1 MLPAFEVKTL
11 QKIQHSAVSL
21 EMRTTSPSN
30 VIFNPWV
37 LLLLFCGFVGP
48 FALDFH
54 LHYPDEIYYRDAA
67 VKMLQTED
75 YLTTYLGSG
84 ELRFKKPI
92 LTYWAVLAGFKL
104 FGVHAFG
111 SRIFFLLA
119 GAATVGLTYLL
130 GKTVFG
136 DRRIAGTA
144 ALISASNPILIFAAT
159 RSIPDVLLVLTLTGS
174 ALGFVGLLRDG
185 EQAKKMFLWL
195 LYLGLALAFEVK
207 GLPALALGGIGILYL
222 RFNPWQRI
230 SWKKLLY
237 FPALLVAL
245 GIALFWFFAMWQLHG
260 PDFLASFLEDQVGT
274 RVTSRVW
281 LVLQN
286 GTVASLLLLGMFLPW
301 VALAIPKLKS
311 ALVTAWKENPQFFVF
326 ALLWGLAIVGMGAL
340 TSKFYE
346 RYLLPVAP
354 VLALWLA
361 WILVRGGG
369 IDRAKGLKVAAL
381 LLLSLVA
388 LVVGVNAWILV
399 TGSSILIKSFV
410 FSDIN
415 WVFLTGSSGGLEV
428 VYVGLGVLFLGYG
441 LRTLLRSAVLP
452 PKLLAL
458 SILFLFFQVTGITR
472 LISLPHQG
480 SQVAKAVE
488 DIGIDGAIGF
498 AGNLH
503 EGSKIRMS
511 LGTSYD
517 LVDLSREG
525 WKEEAKNYNYLIMED
540 RLLSEW
546 DTVGYRVRVASTH
559 LDSKA
564 IPDFIRASSSAE
576 REELREEHGKRYF
589 FLQKK

>member
-1 MLPAFEVKTL
+1 MRAAPS
-11 QKIQHSAVSL
+11 SAVIS
-21 EMRTTSPSN
+21 
-30 VIFNPWV
+30 NPWV
-37 LLLLFCGFVGP
+37 LLLLFCGLVGP

-67 VKMLQTED
+67 VKMLQTGD

-130 GKTVFG
+130 GKVLFR
-136 DRRIAGTA
+136 DRKIAGLA
-144 ALISASNPILIFAAT
+144 ALIAVSNPILIFAAT
-159 RSIPDVLLVLTLTGS
+159 RSIPDVLLVLTITGS
-174 ALGFVGLLRDG
+174 ALGFAGLLRDG
-185 EQAKKMFLWL
+185 EQAEKKFLWL

-207 GLPALALGGIGILYL
+207 GLPALALGGIGIMYL

-237 FPALLVAL
+237 LPALVVAL
-245 GIALFWFFAMWQLHG
+245 GIAVFWFVAMWQLHG
-260 PDFLASFLEDQVGT
+260 PAFLASFLEDQVGT
-274 RVTSRVW
+274 RVTSRLL

-286 GTVASLLLLGMFLPW
+286 GTVASLLVVGMFLPW
-301 VALAIPKLKS
+301 VVLAMPKAKDTLIK
-311 ALVTAWKENPQFFVF
+311 AWKENPQFFAF
-326 ALLWGLAIVGMGAL
+326 ALLWGLAILGMGAL

-361 WILVRGGG
+361 WIVVRGGG
-369 IDRAKGLKVAAL
+369 LERANGLKIAAV

-388 LVVGVNAWILV
+388 LLVGVNAWILV
-399 TGSSILIKSFV
+399 TGSSE
-410 FSDIN
+410 
-415 WVFLTGSSGGLEV
+415 WVSV
-428 VYVGLGVLFLGYG
+428 VYVSLGVLFLGYG
-441 LRTLLRSAVLP
+441 VWTFLRSAVLP

-472 LISLPHQG
+472 WISLPHQG
-480 SQVAKAVE
+480 VQAAAVVE
-488 DIGIDGAIGF
+488 EMGVGGPIGF

-503 EGSKIRMS
+503 AGSKIRMS
-511 LGTSYD
+511 LGAAYD

-525 WKEEAKNYNYLIMED
+525 WKEEAKSYTYLILED

-546 DTVGYRVRVASTH
+546 DTVGYKVRVASTH

-564 IPDFIRASSSAE
+564 IPELLLARSSAA
-576 REELREEHGKRYF
+576 REKLREEQGRRYY
-589 FLQKK
+589 LLEKK

>member
-1 MLPAFEVKTL
+1 MRAAPS
-11 QKIQHSAVSL
+11 SAVIS
-21 EMRTTSPSN
+21 
-30 VIFNPWV
+30 NPWV
-37 LLLLFCGFVGP
+37 LLLLFCGLVGP

-67 VKMLQTED
+67 VKMLQTGD

-136 DRRIAGTA
+136 DRKIAGTA
-144 ALISASNPILIFAAT
+144 ALIAASNPILIFAAT
-159 RSIPDVLLVLTLTGS
+159 RSIPDVLLVLTITGS
-174 ALGFVGLLRDG
+174 ALGFAGLLRDG
-185 EQAKKMFLWL
+185 EQAEKKYLWL

-222 RFNPWQRI
+222 RFNPWQRV

-237 FPALLVAL
+237 LPALVVAL
-245 GIALFWFFAMWQLHG
+245 AIAVFWFVAMWQLHG
-260 PDFLASFLEDQVGT
+260 PAFLASFLEDQVGT
-274 RVTSRVW
+274 RVTSRVL

-286 GTVASLLLLGMFLPW
+286 GTVASLLLVGMFLPW
-301 VALAIPKLKS
+301 VALAIPKVKDT
-311 ALVTAWKENPQFFVF
+311 LVKAWKENPQFFAF
-326 ALLWGLAIVGMGAL
+326 ALLWGLAILGMGAL

-369 IDRAKGLKVAAL
+369 LERAKGLKIAAVF
-381 LLLSLVA
+381 LLSLVA
-388 LVVGVNAWILV
+388 LLVGVNAWILV
-399 TGSSILIKSFV
+399 TGSSE
-410 FSDIN
+410 
-415 WVFLTGSSGGLEV
+415 WVSV
-428 VYVGLGVLFLGYG
+428 VYVSLGALFLGYG
-441 LRTLLRSAVLP
+441 VWTFLRSDVLP

-458 SILFLFFQVTGITR
+458 SILFLFFQVTGVTR

-480 SQVAKAVE
+480 VQAAAVVEEMEVA
-488 DIGIDGAIGF
+488 GPIGF

-503 EGSKIRMS
+503 AGSKIRMS
-511 LGTSYD
+511 LGAAYD

-525 WKEEAKNYNYLIMED
+525 WKEEAKNYTYLILED

-546 DTVGYRVRVASTH
+546 DTVGYKVRVASTH

-564 IPDFIRASSSAE
+564 IPELLLARSSAA
-576 REELREEHGKRYF
+576 REKLREEQGRRYY
-589 FLQKK
+589 LLEKK

>member
-1 MLPAFEVKTL
+1 MRAAQPY
-11 QKIQHSAVSL
+11 AVIS
-21 EMRTTSPSN
+21 
-30 VIFNPWV
+30 NPWV
-37 LLLLFCGFVGP
+37 LLLLFCGLVGP

-67 VKMLQTED
+67 VKMLQTGD

-104 FGVHAFG
+104 FGVQAFG
-111 SRIFFLLA
+111 SRFFFLLA

-144 ALISASNPILIFAAT
+144 ALISASNLILIFAAT

-174 ALGFVGLLRDG
+174 ALGFAGLLRDG
-185 EQAKKMFLWL
+185 EQAKKKFLWL
-195 LYLGLALAFEVK
+195 LYLGLGLAFEVK
-207 GLPALALGGIGILYL
+207 GLPAVALGGIGILYL

-237 FPALLVAL
+237 LPALLV
-245 GIALFWFFAMWQLHG
+245 GICLALFWFVAMWQLHG
-260 PDFLASFLEDQVGT
+260 SIFLASFLEDQVGT
-274 RVTSRVW
+274 RVTSRVL

-286 GTVASLLLLGMFLPW
+286 GTVATLLLVGMFLPW
-301 VALAIPKLKS
+301 VALAIPKLKN
-311 ALVTAWKENPQFFVF
+311 ALATAWKENPQFFAF

-369 IDRAKGLKVAAL
+369 LDRAKGLKIAAVF
-381 LLLSLVA
+381 LLSLVV
-388 LVVGVNAWILV
+388 LVVGVNAWLLG
-399 TGSSILIKSFV
+399 TGSGDGWSY
-410 FSDIN
+410 
-415 WVFLTGSSGGLEV
+415 
-428 VYVGLGVLFLGYG
+428 VYLALGFLFLGYG
-441 LRTLLRSAVLP
+441 VWAFLRSVVLP
-452 PKLLAL
+452 PKVLAL
-458 SILFLFFQVTGITR
+458 SVLFLFFQVTGITR

-480 SQVAKAVE
+480 SQVAKVVE
-488 DIGIDGAIGF
+488 EMGVEGPIGF
-498 AGNLH
+498 AGSLH

-525 WKEEAKNYNYLIMED
+525 WKEEAKNYSYLILED

-546 DTVGYRVRVASTH
+546 DTLGFRVSVASTH

-564 IPDFIRASSSAE
+564 IPDFIRACSLAE
-576 REELREEHGKRYF
+576 REELWVKQGKSYY

>member
-1 MLPAFEVKTL
+1 MRAAQP
-11 QKIQHSAVSL
+11 SAV
-21 EMRTTSPSN
+21 
-30 VIFNPWV
+30 IANPWV
-37 LLLLFCGFVGP
+37 LLLLFCGLVGP

-67 VKMLQTED
+67 VKMLQTGD

-104 FGVHAFG
+104 FGIHAFG
-111 SRIFFLLA
+111 SRVFFLLA

-159 RSIPDVLLVLTLTGS
+159 RSIPDVLLVLTITGA

-185 EQAKKMFLWL
+185 EQAMKKFLWL

-207 GLPALALGGIGILYL
+207 GLPALALGVIGILYL
-222 RFNPWQRI
+222 RFNPWQPV

-237 FPALLVAL
+237 FPALLVGS
-245 GIALFWFFAMWQLHG
+245 GIAVSWFVAMWQLHG
-260 PDFLASFLEDQVGT
+260 PAFLASFLEDQVGT
-274 RVTSRVW
+274 RVTSRLW
-281 LVLQN
+281 LVIQN
-286 GTVASLLLLGMFLPW
+286 GTVASLLLVGMFLPW
-301 VALAIPKLKS
+301 VALAIPKAKVT
-311 ALVTAWKENPQFFVF
+311 LVKAWKENPQFFTF
-326 ALLWGLAIVGMGAL
+326 ALLWGLAILGMGAF

-369 IDRAKGLKVAAL
+369 LERAKGMKVAAVFL
-381 LLLSLVA
+381 LLLDT
-388 LVVGVNAWILV
+388 LVVGVNTWILV
-399 TGSSILIKSFV
+399 TGSSGALA
-410 FSDIN
+410 
-415 WVFLTGSSGGLEV
+415 V
-428 VYVGLGVLFLGYG
+428 VYVVLGVFFLGYG
-441 LRTLLRSAVLP
+441 LKTLLRSSVLS
-452 PKLLAL
+452 PKLLSL
-458 SILFLFFQVTGITR
+458 SILFLFFQVTSITR

-480 SQVAKAVE
+480 VQAAAVVEEMGVA
-488 DIGIDGAIGF
+488 GPIGF

-503 EGSKIRMS
+503 DGSKIRMS
-511 LGTSYD
+511 LGTTYK
-517 LVDLSREG
+517 LIDLSREG
-525 WKEEAKNYNYLIMED
+525 WKEEAKNYTYLILED
-540 RLLSEW
+540 RLLAEW
-546 DTVGYRVRVASTH
+546 DTVGYEVRVASIH

-564 IPDFIRASSSAE
+564 IPDFLRASSLAE
-576 REELREEHGKRYF
+576 RDELREKWGIRNF
-589 FLQKK
+589 LLQKK

>member
-1 MLPAFEVKTL
+1 MRTAQP
-11 QKIQHSAVSL
+11 SAV
-21 EMRTTSPSN
+21 
-30 VIFNPWV
+30 IANPWV
-37 LLLLFCGFVGP
+37 LLLLFCGLVGP

-67 VKMLQTED
+67 VKMLQNGD

-84 ELRFKKPI
+84 DLRFKKPI

-104 FGVHAFG
+104 FGVHALG

-130 GKTVFG
+130 GKVLFR
-136 DRRIAGTA
+136 DRKIAGLA
-144 ALISASNPILIFAAT
+144 ALIAASNPILIFAST
-159 RSIPDVLLVLTLTGS
+159 RSIQDVLLVLTLTGS
-174 ALGFVGLLRDG
+174 ALGFAGLLRDG
-185 EQAKKMFLWL
+185 EQAKKKFLWL

-207 GLPALALGGIGILYL
+207 GLPAVALGGIGILYL

-237 FPALLVAL
+237 LPALLVAL
-245 GIALFWFFAMWQLHG
+245 CIALFWFVAMWQLHG
-260 PDFLASFLEDQVGT
+260 PVFLAGFLEDQVGT
-274 RVTSRVW
+274 RVTSRVL

-286 GTVASLLLLGMFLPW
+286 GTVASLLLVGMFLPW
-301 VALAIPKLKS
+301 VALAMPKAKDT
-311 ALVTAWKENPQFFVF
+311 LVKAWKENPQFFAF
-326 ALLWGLAIVGMGAL
+326 ALLWGLAILGMGAL

-369 IDRAKGLKVAAL
+369 LERVKGLKVAAV
-381 LLLSLVA
+381 LLLSLVT
-388 LVVGVNAWILV
+388 LVVGVNAWLLF
-399 TGSSILIKSFV
+399 TGSG
-410 FSDIN
+410 D
-415 WVFLTGSSGGLEV
+415 GLSL

-441 LRTLLRSAVLP
+441 VWAFLRFAVLP
-452 PKLLAL
+452 PKVLAL
-458 SILFLFFQVTGITR
+458 SLLFLFFQVTGITR

-480 SQVAKAVE
+480 VQTAAVVE
-488 DIGIDGAIGF
+488 EMGVRGPIGF
-498 AGNLH
+498 AGSLH

-525 WKEEAKNYNYLIMED
+525 WKEEAKNFNYLIMED

-546 DTVGYRVRVASTH
+546 DTVGYRVQVTSTH

-576 REELREEHGKRYF
+576 REDLWVKQGRSYY

>member
-1 MLPAFEVKTL
+1 
-11 QKIQHSAVSL
+11 
-21 EMRTTSPSN
+21 MRAAPTSP
-30 VIFNPWV
+30 VISNPWV
-37 LLLLFCGFVGP
+37 LLLLFCGLVGP

-67 VKMLQTED
+67 VKMMQTGD

-92 LTYWAVLAGFKL
+92 LTYWAVLSGFKL
-104 FGVHAFG
+104 FGVDAFG
-111 SRIFFLLA
+111 SRVFFLLA

-130 GKTVFG
+130 GKVVFG

-144 ALISASNPILIFAAT
+144 ALIFASNPILIFAAS

-174 ALGFVGLLRDG
+174 ALGFAGLLRDG
-185 EQAKKMFLWL
+185 EQAKNKFLWL

-207 GLPALALGGIGILYL
+207 GLPAVALGGIGILYL
-222 RFNPWQRI
+222 LFNPWQRV

-237 FPALLVAL
+237 LPALLVAL
-245 GIALFWFFAMWQLHG
+245 GIALFWFVAMWQLHG
-260 PDFLASFLEDQVGT
+260 PAFLDSFLEDQVGT
-274 RVTSRVW
+274 RVTSRVL

-286 GTVASLLLLGMFLPW
+286 GTVATLLLVGMFLPW
-301 VALAIPKLKS
+301 VALAIPKVKS
-311 ALVTAWKENPQFFVF
+311 TLVTAWKENPQFFAF

-369 IDRAKGLKVAAL
+369 LDRAKGLKVAAV
-381 LLLSLVA
+381 LLLSLVT

-399 TGSSILIKSFV
+399 TESSVRLKSFV
-410 FSDIN
+410 FSEIN
-415 WVFLTGSSGGLEV
+415 WVFLTGSSKGLAV

-441 LRTLLRSAVLP
+441 LCTLLRSDVLP

-480 SQVAKAVE
+480 SQVATVVE
-488 DIGIDGAIGF
+488 ELGVDAPIGF
-498 AGNLH
+498 AGSLH

-517 LVDLSREG
+517 LVDLSRDG
-525 WKEEAKNYNYLIMED
+525 WKEEAKNYSYLILED
-540 RLLSEW
+540 RLLSEM
-546 DTVGYRVRVASTH
+546 DTVGFEVHVASTH

-564 IPDFIRASSSAE
+564 IPDFIRASSSAA
-576 REELREEHGKRYF
+576 REDLRVKQGRRYY

>member
-1 MLPAFEVKTL
+1 
-11 QKIQHSAVSL
+11 
-21 EMRTTSPSN
+21 MRVAPTSP
-30 VIFNPWV
+30 VISNPWV
-37 LLLLFCGFVGP
+37 LLLLFCGLVGP

-54 LHYPDEIYYRDAA
+54 MHYPDEIYYRDAA
-67 VKMLQTED
+67 VKMMQTGD

-104 FGVHAFG
+104 FGVQVFG
-111 SRIFFLLA
+111 SRFFFLLA
-119 GAATVGLTYLL
+119 GAATIGLTYLL

-136 DRRIAGTA
+136 DRRIAGLA

-174 ALGFVGLLRDG
+174 ALGFAGLLRDG
-185 EQAKKMFLWL
+185 EQAKSKFLWL

-207 GLPALALGGIGILYL
+207 GLPAVALGGIGILYL
-222 RFNPWQRI
+222 LFNPWQRV

-237 FPALLVAL
+237 LPALLVAL
-245 GIALFWFFAMWQLHG
+245 GIALFWFVSMWQLHG
-260 PDFLASFLEDQVGT
+260 PVFLASFLEDQVGT
-274 RVTSRVW
+274 RVTSRVL

-286 GTVASLLLLGMFLPW
+286 GTVASLLLVGMFLPW
-301 VALAIPKLKS
+301 VALAIPKVKS
-311 ALVTAWKENPQFFVF
+311 ALATTWKENPQFFAF

-369 IDRAKGLKVAAL
+369 
-381 LLLSLVA
+381 
-388 LVVGVNAWILV
+388 
-399 TGSSILIKSFV
+399 
-410 FSDIN
+410 
-415 WVFLTGSSGGLEV
+415 
-428 VYVGLGVLFLGYG
+428 YVGLGILFLGYG
-441 LRTLLRSAVLP
+441 IGALLRSAVLP
-452 PKLLAL
+452 PKVLGI
-458 SILFLFFQVTGITR
+458 SVLFLFFQVSGITR

-480 SQVAKAVE
+480 IQAQAVVQE
-488 DIGIDGAIGF
+488 QGINAPIGF

-503 EGSKIRMS
+503 VGSKIRMS
-511 LGTSYD
+511 LGPGYD
-517 LVDLSREG
+517 LIDLSREN
-525 WKEEAKNYNYLIMED
+525 WKEEAKGYNYLILED

-546 DTVGYRVRVASTH
+546 DTLGYNVQVASTD

-564 IPDFIRASSSAE
+564 IPDFLLASSSAE
-576 REELREEHGKRYF
+576 REKLRVMQGRTYF
-589 FLQKK
+589 LLEKK

>member
-1 MLPAFEVKTL
+1 MRAAQP
-11 QKIQHSAVSL
+11 SAV
-21 EMRTTSPSN
+21 
-30 VIFNPWV
+30 IANPWV
-37 LLLLFCGFVGP
+37 LLLLFCGLVGP

-67 VKMLQTED
+67 VKMLQTGD

-104 FGVHAFG
+104 FGIHAFG
-111 SRIFFLLA
+111 SRVFFLLA

-159 RSIPDVLLVLTLTGS
+159 RSIPDVLLVLTITGA

-185 EQAKKMFLWL
+185 EQAMKKFLWL

-207 GLPALALGGIGILYL
+207 GLPALALGVIGILYL
-222 RFNPWQRI
+222 RFNPWQPV

-237 FPALLVAL
+237 FPALLVGS
-245 GIALFWFFAMWQLHG
+245 GIAVSWFVAMWQLHG
-260 PDFLASFLEDQVGT
+260 PAFLASFLEDQVGT
-274 RVTSRVW
+274 RVTSRLW
-281 LVLQN
+281 LVIQN
-286 GTVASLLLLGMFLPW
+286 GTVASLLLVGMFLPW
-301 VALAIPKLKS
+301 VALAIPKAKVT
-311 ALVTAWKENPQFFVF
+311 LVKAWKENPQFFTF
-326 ALLWGLAIVGMGAL
+326 ALLWGLAILGMGAF

-369 IDRAKGLKVAAL
+369 LDRAKGMKVAAMFL
-381 LLLSLVA
+381 LLLDT
-388 LVVGVNAWILV
+388 LVVGVNTWILV
-399 TGSSILIKSFV
+399 TGSSGALA
-410 FSDIN
+410 
-415 WVFLTGSSGGLEV
+415 V
-428 VYVGLGVLFLGYG
+428 VYVVLGVFFLGYG
-441 LRTLLRSAVLP
+441 LKTLLRSSVLS
-452 PKLLAL
+452 PKLLSL
-458 SILFLFFQVTGITR
+458 SILFLFFQVTSITR

-480 SQVAKAVE
+480 VQAAAVVEEMGVA
-488 DIGIDGAIGF
+488 GPIGF

-503 EGSKIRMS
+503 DGSKIRMS
-511 LGTSYD
+511 LGTTYK
-517 LVDLSREG
+517 LIDLSREG
-525 WKEEAKNYNYLIMED
+525 WKEEAKNYTYLILED
-540 RLLSEW
+540 RLLAEW
-546 DTVGYRVRVASTH
+546 DTVGYEVRVASIH

-564 IPDFIRASSSAE
+564 IPDFLRASSLAE
-576 REELREEHGKRYF
+576 RDELREKWGIRNF
-589 FLQKK
+589 LLQKK

>member
-1 MLPAFEVKTL
+1 MRTAPS
-11 QKIQHSAVSL
+11 SAVIS
-21 EMRTTSPSN
+21 
-30 VIFNPWV
+30 NPWV
-37 LLLLFCGFVGP
+37 LVLLFCGLVGP

-67 VKMLQTED
+67 VKMLQNGD

-92 LTYWAVLAGFKL
+92 LPYWAVLAGFKL
-104 FGVHAFG
+104 FGVNAFA
-111 SRIFFLLA
+111 SRFFFLLA

-130 GKTVFG
+130 GKIVFG

-174 ALGFVGLLRDG
+174 ALGFAGLLRDG
-185 EQAKKMFLWL
+185 EQAKKKFLWL

-207 GLPALALGGIGILYL
+207 GLPAVALGGIGILYL

-237 FPALLVAL
+237 LPALLVAI
-245 GIALFWFFAMWQLHG
+245 GIALFWFVAMWQLHG
-260 PDFLASFLEDQVGT
+260 PVFLAGFLEDQVGT
-274 RVTSRVW
+274 RVTSRVL

-286 GTVASLLLLGMFLPW
+286 GTVASLLLIGMFLPW
-301 VALAIPKLKS
+301 VALAIPKLKN
-311 ALVTAWKENPQFFVF
+311 ALVTGWKENPQFFAF
-326 ALLWGLAIVGMGAL
+326 AILWGLAILGMGAL

-369 IDRAKGLKVAAL
+369 LERPKGLKVAAV

-388 LVVGVNAWILV
+388 LVVGVNAWLLF
-399 TGSSILIKSFV
+399 TGSGDGWSFV
-410 FSDIN
+410 Y
-415 WVFLTGSSGGLEV
+415 LA
-428 VYVGLGVLFLGYG
+428 LGVLFLGYG
-441 LRTLLRSAVLP
+441 LWAFLRSAVLP

-458 SILFLFFQVTGITR
+458 SLLFLFFQVTGITR

-480 SQVAKAVE
+480 VQAAAVVE
-488 DIGIDGAIGF
+488 EMGVGGPIGF

-525 WKEEAKNYNYLIMED
+525 WKEEAKNYSYLILED

-546 DTVGYRVRVASTH
+546 DTVGYRVHVASTH

-564 IPDFIRASSSAE
+564 ILDFIRASSSAA
-576 REELREEHGKRYF
+576 REELWVKQGRSYY

>member
-1 MLPAFEVKTL
+1 MRTAPS
-11 QKIQHSAVSL
+11 SAV
-21 EMRTTSPSN
+21 
-30 VIFNPWV
+30 IANPWV
-37 LLLLFCGFVGP
+37 LLLLFCGLVGP

-67 VKMLQTED
+67 VKMLQNGD

-111 SRIFFLLA
+111 SRFFFLLA

-174 ALGFVGLLRDG
+174 ALGFAGLLRDG
-185 EQAKKMFLWL
+185 EQAKKKFLWL

-207 GLPALALGGIGILYL
+207 GLPAVALGGIGIFYL

-237 FPALLVAL
+237 LPALLVAL
-245 GIALFWFFAMWQLHG
+245 GIALFWFVAMWQLHG
-260 PDFLASFLEDQVGT
+260 PAFLAGFLEDQVGT
-274 RVTSRVW
+274 RVTSRLL

-286 GTVASLLLLGMFLPW
+286 GTVASLLLVGMFLPW
-301 VALAIPKLKS
+301 VALAIPKAKDT
-311 ALVTAWKENPQFFVF
+311 LVTAWKENSQFFAF
-326 ALLWGLAIVGMGAL
+326 AILWGLAILGMGAV

-369 IDRAKGLKVAAL
+369 MDRTKGLKVAAA

-388 LVVGVNAWILV
+388 LVVGVNAWLLG
-399 TGSSILIKSFV
+399 TGSGDSWSFV
-410 FSDIN
+410 Y
-415 WVFLTGSSGGLEV
+415 LA
-428 VYVGLGVLFLGYG
+428 LGVLFLGYG
-441 LRTLLRSAVLP
+441 VWAFFRSAVLP
-452 PKLLAL
+452 PKVLAL
-458 SILFLFFQVTGITR
+458 SVLFLFFQVTGFTR

-480 SQVAKAVE
+480 SQVAKVVE
-488 DIGIDGAIGF
+488 EIGVDEPIGF
-498 AGNLH
+498 AGSLH
-503 EGSKIRMS
+503 EGSKIRLS
-511 LGTSYD
+511 LRTSYD
-517 LVDLSREG
+517 LVYLSREG
-525 WKEEAKNYNYLIMED
+525 WKEEAKNYSYLILED

-546 DTVGYRVRVASTH
+546 DTLGCRVSVASTH

-564 IPDFIRASSSAE
+564 IPDFIRASSSAA
-576 REELREEHGKRYF
+576 REDLWVKQGRRYY

>member
-1 MLPAFEVKTL
+1 MRTAQP
-11 QKIQHSAVSL
+11 SAV
-21 EMRTTSPSN
+21 
-30 VIFNPWV
+30 IANPWV
-37 LLLLFCGFVGP
+37 LVLLFCGLVGP

-67 VKMLQTED
+67 VKMLQTGD

-92 LTYWAVLAGFKL
+92 LPYWAVLAGFKL

-111 SRIFFLLA
+111 SRFFFLLA

-130 GKTVFG
+130 GKTIFG

-174 ALGFVGLLRDG
+174 ALGFAGLLRDG
-185 EQAKKMFLWL
+185 EQAKKKFLWL

-207 GLPALALGGIGILYL
+207 GLPAVALGGIGILYL

-237 FPALLVAL
+237 LPALLVAI
-245 GIALFWFFAMWQLHG
+245 GIALFWFLAMWQLHG
-260 PDFLASFLEDQVGT
+260 PVFLAGFLEDQVGT
-274 RVTSRVW
+274 RVTSRVL

-286 GTVASLLLLGMFLPW
+286 GTVASLLLIGMFLPW
-301 VALAIPKLKS
+301 VALAIPKLKN
-311 ALVTAWKENPQFFVF
+311 ALVTAWKENPQFFAF
-326 ALLWGLAIVGMGAL
+326 AILWGLAILGMGAL

-369 IDRAKGLKVAAL
+369 LERAKGLKVAAV
-381 LLLSLVA
+381 LLLSLVTLA
-388 LVVGVNAWILV
+388 VGVNAWLLF
-399 TGSSILIKSFV
+399 TGSGDGWSF
-410 FSDIN
+410 FY
-415 WVFLTGSSGGLEV
+415 LA
-428 VYVGLGVLFLGYG
+428 LGALFLGYG
-441 LRTLLRSAVLP
+441 LWAFLRSAVLP

-458 SILFLFFQVTGITR
+458 SLLFLFFQVTGISR

-480 SQVAKAVE
+480 VQAAAVVE
-488 DIGIDGAIGF
+488 EMGVGGPIGF

-525 WKEEAKNYNYLIMED
+525 WKEEAKNYSYLILED

-546 DTVGYRVRVASTH
+546 DTVGYRVQVASTH

-564 IPDFIRASSSAE
+564 IPDFIWASSSAA
-576 REELREEHGKRYF
+576 REELWVKRGRSYY

>member
-1 MLPAFEVKTL
+1 MRTDPS
-11 QKIQHSAVSL
+11 SAV
-21 EMRTTSPSN
+21 
-30 VIFNPWV
+30 IANPWV
-37 LLLLFCGFVGP
+37 LVLLFCGLVGP

-67 VKMLQTED
+67 VKMMQTGD

-92 LTYWAVLAGFKL
+92 LTYWAVLAGFKV

-111 SRIFFLLA
+111 SRFFFLLA

-136 DRRIAGTA
+136 NRRIAGTA

-159 RSIPDVLLVLTLTGS
+159 RSIPDVLLVLTMTGS
-174 ALGFVGLLRDG
+174 ALGFAGILRDG
-185 EQAKKMFLWL
+185 EQAKKKFLWL

-207 GLPALALGGIGILYL
+207 GLPAVALGGIGILYL
-222 RFNPWQRI
+222 LFNPWQRV

-237 FPALLVAL
+237 LPALLVAL
-245 GIALFWFFAMWQLHG
+245 GIALFWFVAMWQLHG

-274 RVTSRVW
+274 RVTSRVL

-286 GTVASLLLLGMFLPW
+286 ATVASLLLVGMFLPW

-311 ALVTAWKENPQFFVF
+311 TLATAWKENPQFFAF

-354 VLALWLA
+354 VLALWFA

-369 IDRAKGLKVAAL
+369 FERAKGLKIAAVF
-381 LLLSLVA
+381 LLSLLV
-388 LVVGVNAWILV
+388 LVVGVNAWLIG
-399 TGSSILIKSFV
+399 TGSGDSWSFV
-410 FSDIN
+410 Y
-415 WVFLTGSSGGLEV
+415 LA
-428 VYVGLGVLFLGYG
+428 LGALFLGYG
-441 LRTLLRSAVLP
+441 VWAFLRSAILP
-452 PKLLAL
+452 PKVLAL
-458 SILFLFFQVTGITR
+458 SILFLFFQISGITR

-480 SQVAKAVE
+480 IQAKEVVQE
-488 DIGIDGAIGF
+488 QGINAPIGF

-503 EGSKIRMS
+503 EGSKIRMG
-511 LGTSYD
+511 LGLAYH
-517 LVDLSREG
+517 LVDLSRDG
-525 WKEEAKNYNYLIMED
+525 WKEEAKDYRYLILED

-546 DTVGYRVRVASTH
+546 DTLGYKVYVASTH

-564 IPDFIRASSSAE
+564 IPDFLRASSSAE
-576 REELREEHGKRYF
+576 LKKLREEQARTYF
-589 FLQKK
+589 FLEKK

>member
-1 MLPAFEVKTL
+1 MRAAPT
-11 QKIQHSAVSL
+11 SAVIS
-21 EMRTTSPSN
+21 
-30 VIFNPWV
+30 NPWL
-37 LLLLFCGFVGP
+37 LLLLFCGLVGP

-54 LHYPDEIYYRDAA
+54 MHYPDEIYYRDAA
-67 VKMLQTED
+67 VKMMQTGD

-111 SRIFFLLA
+111 SRFFFLLA

-130 GKTVFG
+130 GKIVFG
-136 DRRIAGTA
+136 DRKIAGLA

-174 ALGFVGLLRDG
+174 ALGFAGLLRDG
-185 EQAKKMFLWL
+185 EQAKSKFLWM

-222 RFNPWQRI
+222 LFNPWQRV

-237 FPALLVAL
+237 LPALLVAL
-245 GIALFWFFAMWQLHG
+245 CIALFWFVAMWQLHG
-260 PDFLASFLEDQVGT
+260 SVFLAGFLEDQVGT
-274 RVTSRVW
+274 RVTSRVL

-286 GTVASLLLLGMFLPW
+286 GTVASLLLVGMFLPW
-301 VALAIPKLKS
+301 VALAIPKVKS
-311 ALVTAWKENPQFFVF
+311 ALATTWKENPQFFAF

-369 IDRAKGLKVAAL
+369 LDRAKGLKVAAVF
-381 LLLSLVA
+381 LLSLVG

-399 TGSSILIKSFV
+399 TGSSVRLKSFV
-410 FSDIN
+410 FSEIN
-415 WVFLTGSSGGLEV
+415 LVFLTGSSRGLAV

-458 SILFLFFQVTGITR
+458 SILFLFFQISGITR

-480 SQVAKAVE
+480 IQAKDAVE
-488 DIGIDGAIGF
+488 QLGVDAPIGF
-498 AGNLH
+498 AGGLH

-511 LGTSYD
+511 LGPAYD
-517 LVDLSREG
+517 LIDLSREN
-525 WKEEAKNYNYLIMED
+525 WKEEAKGYSYLILED

-546 DTVGYRVRVASTH
+546 DTLGYDVQVASTD

-564 IPDFIRASSSAE
+564 IPDFLRASSSVE
-576 REELREEHGKRYF
+576 REELRVKQGRTYF
-589 FLQKK
+589 LLEKK

>member
-1 MLPAFEVKTL
+1 
-11 QKIQHSAVSL
+11 
-21 EMRTTSPSN
+21 MRTAPSSP
-30 VIFNPWV
+30 VISNPWV
-37 LLLLFCGFVGP
+37 LLLLFCGLVGP

-67 VKMLQTED
+67 VKMLQTGD

-130 GKTVFG
+130 GKIVFG
-136 DRRIAGTA
+136 DRKIAGTA
-144 ALISASNPILIFAAT
+144 ALIAASNPILIFAAT
-159 RSIPDVLLVLTLTGS
+159 RSIPDVLLVLTITGS
-174 ALGFVGLLRDG
+174 ALGFAGLLRDG
-185 EQAKKMFLWL
+185 EQAEKKFLWL

-222 RFNPWQRI
+222 RFNPWQRV

-237 FPALLVAL
+237 LPALVVAL
-245 GIALFWFFAMWQLHG
+245 GIAVFWFVAMWQLHG
-260 PDFLASFLEDQVGT
+260 PAFLSSFLEDQVGT
-274 RVTSRVW
+274 RVTSRVL

-286 GTVASLLLLGMFLPW
+286 GTVASLLLVGMFLPW
-301 VALAIPKLKS
+301 VALAIPKAKDT
-311 ALVTAWKENPQFFVF
+311 LVKAWKENPQFFAF
-326 ALLWGLAIVGMGAL
+326 ALLWGLAILGMGAL

-369 IDRAKGLKVAAL
+369 LERAKGLKVAAIF
-381 LLLSLVA
+381 LLSLVA
-388 LVVGVNAWILV
+388 LLVGVNAWILV
-399 TGSSILIKSFV
+399 TGSSE
-410 FSDIN
+410 
-415 WVFLTGSSGGLEV
+415 WVWV
-428 VYVGLGVLFLGYG
+428 VYVSLGALFLGYG
-441 LRTLLRSAVLP
+441 VWTFLRSAVLP

-458 SILFLFFQVTGITR
+458 SILFLFFQVTGVTR

-480 SQVAKAVE
+480 VQAAAVVEEMEVA
-488 DIGIDGAIGF
+488 GPIGF

-503 EGSKIRMS
+503 AGSKIRMS
-511 LGTSYD
+511 LGAAYD

-525 WKEEAKNYNYLIMED
+525 WKEEAKNYTYLILED

-546 DTVGYRVRVASTH
+546 DTLGYEVRVASTH

-564 IPDFIRASSSAE
+564 IPELLLARSSAA
-576 REELREEHGKRYF
+576 REKLREEQGRRYY
-589 FLQKK
+589 LLEKK

>member
-1 MLPAFEVKTL
+1 MRAAQP
-11 QKIQHSAVSL
+11 SAV
-21 EMRTTSPSN
+21 
-30 VIFNPWV
+30 IANPWV
-37 LLLLFCGFVGP
+37 LLLLFCGLVGP

-67 VKMLQTED
+67 VKMLQTGD

-104 FGVHAFG
+104 FGIHAFG
-111 SRIFFLLA
+111 SRVFFLLA

-159 RSIPDVLLVLTLTGS
+159 RSIPDVLLVLTITGA

-185 EQAKKMFLWL
+185 EQAMKKFLWL

-207 GLPALALGGIGILYL
+207 GLPALALGVIGILYL
-222 RFNPWQRI
+222 RFNPWQPV

-245 GIALFWFFAMWQLHG
+245 GIAVSWFVAMWQLHG
-260 PDFLASFLEDQVGT
+260 PAFLASFLEDQVGT
-274 RVTSRVW
+274 RVTSRFW
-281 LVLQN
+281 LVIQN
-286 GTVASLLLLGMFLPW
+286 GTVASLLLVGMFLPW
-301 VALAIPKLKS
+301 VALAIPKAKVT
-311 ALVTAWKENPQFFVF
+311 LVKAWKENPQFFTF
-326 ALLWGLAIVGMGAL
+326 ALLWGLAILGMGAF

-369 IDRAKGLKVAAL
+369 LERAKGMKVAAVFL
-381 LLLSLVA
+381 LLLDT
-388 LVVGVNAWILV
+388 LVVGVNAWLLV
-399 TGSSILIKSFV
+399 TGSSGALA
-410 FSDIN
+410 
-415 WVFLTGSSGGLEV
+415 V
-428 VYVGLGVLFLGYG
+428 VYVVLGVFFLGYG
-441 LRTLLRSAVLP
+441 LKALLRSSVLS
-452 PKLLAL
+452 PKLLSL
-458 SILFLFFQVTGITR
+458 SILFVFFQVTSITR

-480 SQVAKAVE
+480 VQAAAVVEEMGVA
-488 DIGIDGAIGF
+488 GPIGF

-503 EGSKIRMS
+503 DGSKIRMS
-511 LGTSYD
+511 LGTTYK
-517 LVDLSREG
+517 LIDLSREG
-525 WKEEAKNYNYLIMED
+525 WKEEAKNYTYLILED
-540 RLLSEW
+540 RLLAEW
-546 DTVGYRVRVASTH
+546 DTVGYEVRVASIH

-564 IPDFIRASSSAE
+564 IPDFLRASSLAE
-576 REELREEHGKRYF
+576 RDELREKRGIRNF
-589 FLQKK
+589 LLQKK

>member
-1 MLPAFEVKTL
+1 MRAAQP
-11 QKIQHSAVSL
+11 SAVIS
-21 EMRTTSPSN
+21 
-30 VIFNPWV
+30 NPWV
-37 LLLLFCGFVGP
+37 LLLLFCGLVGP

-67 VKMLQTED
+67 VKMLQTGD

-144 ALISASNPILIFAAT
+144 ALIAASNPILIFAST
-159 RSIPDVLLVLTLTGS
+159 RSIPDVLLVLTITVA
-174 ALGFVGLLRDG
+174 ALGFAGLLRDG
-185 EQAKKMFLWL
+185 EQAKKKFLWL

-207 GLPALALGGIGILYL
+207 GLPAVALGGIGLLYL

-237 FPALLVAL
+237 LPALLVAL
-245 GIALFWFFAMWQLHG
+245 GIAVFWFVVMWQLHG
-260 PDFLASFLEDQVGT
+260 PAFLASFLEDQVGT
-274 RVTSRVW
+274 RVTSRLL

-286 GTVASLLLLGMFLPW
+286 GTVASLLVVGMFLPW
-301 VALAIPKLKS
+301 VVLAMPKAKDTLIK
-311 ALVTAWKENPQFFVF
+311 AWKENPQFFAF
-326 ALLWGLAIVGMGAL
+326 ALLWGLAILGMGAL

-361 WILVRGGG
+361 WIVVRGGG
-369 IDRAKGLKVAAL
+369 LDRAKGLKVAAVF
-381 LLLSLVA
+381 LLSLVA
-388 LVVGVNAWILV
+388 LVVSVNTWILV
-399 TGSSILIKSFV
+399 TGSS
-410 FSDIN
+410 
-415 WVFLTGSSGGLEV
+415 GGVSV
-428 VYVGLGVLFLGYG
+428 VYVGFGVLFLGYG
-441 LRTLLRSAVLP
+441 LRTLLRSSVLP

-458 SILFLFFQVTGITR
+458 SILFLFFQLTGITR

-480 SQVAKAVE
+480 VQAAAVVE
-488 DIGIDGAIGF
+488 DIEVAGPIGF

-503 EGSKIRMS
+503 DGSKIRMS
-511 LGTSYD
+511 LGTAYD

-525 WKEEAKNYNYLIMED
+525 WKEEAKNYSYLILED

-546 DTVGYRVRVASTH
+546 DTVGYEVRVASTH

-564 IPDFIRASSSAE
+564 IPDFLRASSTTA
-576 REELREEHGKRYF
+576 REELRAKQGKYYF
-589 FLQKK
+589 LLRKK

>member
-1 MLPAFEVKTL
+1 
-11 QKIQHSAVSL
+11 
-21 EMRTTSPSN
+21 MRTAQPSD
-30 VIFNPWV
+30 VISNPWV
-37 LLLLFCGFVGP
+37 LLLLFCGLVGP

-67 VKMLQTED
+67 VKMLQTGD

-111 SRIFFLLA
+111 SRFFFLLA

-136 DRRIAGTA
+136 DRKIAGVA
-144 ALISASNPILIFAAT
+144 ALIAASNPILIFAAT
-159 RSIPDVLLVLTLTGS
+159 RSIPDVLLVLTITGS
-174 ALGFVGLLRDG
+174 ALGFAGLLRDG
-185 EQAKKMFLWL
+185 EQAKKKFLWL

-207 GLPALALGGIGILYL
+207 GLPAVALGGIGILYL
-222 RFNPWQRI
+222 RFNPWQRV

-237 FPALLVAL
+237 LPALLVAL
-245 GIALFWFFAMWQLHG
+245 GIALFWFLAMWQLHG
-260 PDFLASFLEDQVGT
+260 PVFLAIFLEDQVGT
-274 RVTSRVW
+274 RVTSHLL

-286 GTVASLLLLGMFLPW
+286 GTVASLLLVGMFLPW
-301 VALAIPKLKS
+301 VALAIPKAKDT
-311 ALVTAWKENPQFFVF
+311 LVKAWKENPQFFAF
-326 ALLWGLAIVGMGAL
+326 ALLWGLAILGMGAL

-369 IDRAKGLKVAAL
+369 FERAKGLKVATVI
-381 LLLSLVA
+381 LLSLVT
-388 LVVGVNAWILV
+388 LVVGVNVWMVV
-399 TGSSILIKSFV
+399 TGSGDGLSF
-410 FSDIN
+410 
-415 WVFLTGSSGGLEV
+415 

-441 LRTLLRSAVLP
+441 VWAFLRSSVLP

-480 SQVAKAVE
+480 VQAAGVVEEMEVA
-488 DIGIDGAIGF
+488 GPIGF

-511 LGTSYD
+511 LGTAYD

-525 WKEEAKNYNYLIMED
+525 WKEEAKNYTYLILED

-546 DTVGYRVRVASTH
+546 DTVGYEVRVASTH

-564 IPDFIRASSSAE
+564 IPDFLRASSSAA
-576 REELREEHGKRYF
+576 REELRVKQGKRYY

>member
-1 MLPAFEVKTL
+1 MRTAPS
-11 QKIQHSAVSL
+11 SAV
-21 EMRTTSPSN
+21 
-30 VIFNPWV
+30 IANPWV
-37 LLLLFCGFVGP
+37 LVLLFCGLVGP

-67 VKMLQTED
+67 VKMLQNDD

-111 SRIFFLLA
+111 SRFFFLLA

-174 ALGFVGLLRDG
+174 AIGFAGLLRDG
-185 EQAKKMFLWL
+185 EHAKSKFFWL

-207 GLPALALGGIGILYL
+207 GLPAVALGGIGILYL

-237 FPALLVAL
+237 LPALLVAI
-245 GIALFWFFAMWQLHG
+245 GIALFWFVAMWQLHG
-260 PDFLASFLEDQVGT
+260 PIFLAGFLEDQVGT
-274 RVTSRVW
+274 RVTSRVL

-286 GTVASLLLLGMFLPW
+286 GTVASLLLVGMFLPW

-311 ALVTAWKENPQFFVF
+311 ALVTAWKENPQFFAF
-326 ALLWGLAIVGMGAL
+326 AILWGLAILGMGAL

-369 IDRAKGLKVAAL
+369 LERAKGLKVAAV
-381 LLLSLVA
+381 LLLSLVT

-399 TGSSILIKSFV
+399 TESSVRLKSFV
-410 FSDIN
+410 FLEIN
-415 WVFLTGSSGGLEV
+415 WVFLTGSSEGLAV

-441 LRTLLRSAVLP
+441 LWTLLRSAVLP

-480 SQVAKAVE
+480 SQVATVVE
-488 DIGIDGAIGF
+488 ELGVDAPIGF
-498 AGNLH
+498 VGSLH

-546 DTVGYRVRVASTH
+546 DTVGYRVLIASTH

-564 IPDFIRASSSAE
+564 IPDFIRASSEVE
-576 REELREEHGKRYF
+576 REKLRETQGRIYF
-589 FLQKK
+589 LLKKK

>member
-1 MLPAFEVKTL
+1 MRTAPS
-11 QKIQHSAVSL
+11 SAVIS
-21 EMRTTSPSN
+21 
-30 VIFNPWV
+30 NPWV
-37 LLLLFCGFVGP
+37 LALLFCVLVGP

-67 VKMLQTED
+67 VKMLQTGD

-92 LTYWAVLAGFKL
+92 LTYWALLAGFKL

-136 DRRIAGTA
+136 DRKIAGVA
-144 ALISASNPILIFAAT
+144 ALIAASNPILIFAST
-159 RSIPDVLLVLTLTGS
+159 RSIPDVLLVLTMTGS
-174 ALGFVGLLRDG
+174 ALGFAGLLRDG
-185 EQAKKMFLWL
+185 EQAKKKFLWL

-207 GLPALALGGIGILYL
+207 GLPAVALGGIGILYL
-222 RFNPWQRI
+222 RFNPWQRV

-237 FPALLVAL
+237 LPALLVAL
-245 GIALFWFFAMWQLHG
+245 GIAIFWFVAMWQQHG
-260 PDFLASFLEDQVGT
+260 PAFLDNFLEDQVGT
-274 RVTSRVW
+274 RVTSRLL

-286 GTVASLLLLGMFLPW
+286 GTVASLLLVGMFLPW
-301 VALAIPKLKS
+301 VAFAIPKAKDT
-311 ALVTAWKENPQFFVF
+311 LVTAWKENPQFFAF
-326 ALLWGLAIVGMGAL
+326 AILWGLAILGMGAL

-346 RYLLPVAP
+346 RYLLPVTP

-369 IDRAKGLKVAAL
+369 LDRAKGLKVAAV

-388 LVVGVNAWILV
+388 LVVGVNAWLLF
-399 TGSSILIKSFV
+399 TGSGDGWSFV
-410 FSDIN
+410 Y
-415 WVFLTGSSGGLEV
+415 LA
-428 VYVGLGVLFLGYG
+428 LGVLFLGYG
-441 LRTLLRSAVLP
+441 VWAFLRFAVLP

-458 SILFLFFQVTGITR
+458 SILFLFFQLTGITR

-480 SQVAKAVE
+480 SQAAAVVE
-488 DIGIDGAIGF
+488 EIGVDGPIGF

-511 LGTSYD
+511 LGTAYD

-525 WKEEAKNYNYLIMED
+525 WKEEAKNYSYLILED

-546 DTVGYRVRVASTH
+546 DTVGYRVHVASTH

-564 IPDFIRASSSAE
+564 IPDFIRASSTAA
-576 REELREEHGKRYF
+576 REELRVKQGKSYY

>member
-1 MLPAFEVKTL
+1 MRAAQP
-11 QKIQHSAVSL
+11 SAV
-21 EMRTTSPSN
+21 
-30 VIFNPWV
+30 IANPWV
-37 LLLLFCGFVGP
+37 LLLLFCGLVGP

-67 VKMLQTED
+67 VKMLQTGD

-104 FGVHAFG
+104 FGIHAFG
-111 SRIFFLLA
+111 SRVFFLLA

-159 RSIPDVLLVLTLTGS
+159 RSIPDVLLVLTITGA

-185 EQAKKMFLWL
+185 EQAMKKFLWL

-207 GLPALALGGIGILYL
+207 GLPALALGVIGILYL
-222 RFNPWQRI
+222 RFNPWQPV

-237 FPALLVAL
+237 FPALLLGL
-245 GIALFWFFAMWQLHG
+245 GIAVSWFVAMWQLHG
-260 PDFLASFLEDQVGT
+260 PAFLASFLEDQVGT
-274 RVTSRVW
+274 RVTSRLW
-281 LVLQN
+281 LVIQN
-286 GTVASLLLLGMFLPW
+286 GTVASLLLVGMFLPW
-301 VALAIPKLKS
+301 VALAIPKAKVT
-311 ALVTAWKENPQFFVF
+311 LVKAWKENPQFFTF
-326 ALLWGLAIVGMGAL
+326 ALLWGLAILGMGAF

-369 IDRAKGLKVAAL
+369 LERAKGMKVAAVFL
-381 LLLSLVA
+381 LLLDT
-388 LVVGVNAWILV
+388 LVVGVNTWILV
-399 TGSSILIKSFV
+399 TGSSGALA
-410 FSDIN
+410 
-415 WVFLTGSSGGLEV
+415 V
-428 VYVGLGVLFLGYG
+428 VYVVLGVFFLGYG
-441 LRTLLRSAVLP
+441 LKTLLRSSVLS
-452 PKLLAL
+452 PKLLSL
-458 SILFLFFQVTGITR
+458 SILFLFFQVTSITR

-480 SQVAKAVE
+480 VQAAAVVEEMGVA
-488 DIGIDGAIGF
+488 GPIGF

-503 EGSKIRMS
+503 DGSKIRMS
-511 LGTSYD
+511 LGTTYK
-517 LVDLSREG
+517 LIDLSREG
-525 WKEEAKNYNYLIMED
+525 WKEEAKNYTYLILED
-540 RLLSEW
+540 RLLAEW
-546 DTVGYRVRVASTH
+546 DTVGYEVRVASIH

-564 IPDFIRASSSAE
+564 IPDFLRASSLAE
-576 REELREEHGKRYF
+576 RDELREKWGIRNF
-589 FLQKK
+589 LLQKK

>member
-1 MLPAFEVKTL
+1 
-11 QKIQHSAVSL
+11 
-21 EMRTTSPSN
+21 
-30 VIFNPWV
+30 
-37 LLLLFCGFVGP
+37 
-48 FALDFH
+48 
-54 LHYPDEIYYRDAA
+54 
-67 VKMLQTED
+67 
-75 YLTTYLGSG
+75 
-84 ELRFKKPI
+84 LRFKKPI

-136 DRRIAGTA
+136 DRKIAGVA
-144 ALISASNPILIFAAT
+144 ALIAASNPILIFAAT

-174 ALGFVGLLRDG
+174 ALGFAGLLRDG
-185 EQAKKMFLWL
+185 EQAKKKFLWL

-207 GLPALALGGIGILYL
+207 GLPAVALGGIGILYL
-222 RFNPWQRI
+222 RFNPWQRV

-237 FPALLVAL
+237 LPALLVAL
-245 GIALFWFFAMWQLHG
+245 GIAMFWFVAMWQLHG
-260 PDFLASFLEDQVGT
+260 PVFLAIFLEDQVGT
-274 RVTSRVW
+274 RVTSRLL

-286 GTVASLLLLGMFLPW
+286 GTVASLLLVGMFLPW
-301 VALAIPKLKS
+301 VALAIPKAKDT
-311 ALVTAWKENPQFFVF
+311 LVTAWKENPQFFAF
-326 ALLWGLAIVGMGAL
+326 ALLWGLAILGMGAL

-369 IDRAKGLKVAAL
+369 FERAKGLKVAAMI
-381 LLLSLVA
+381 LLSLVT
-388 LVVGVNAWILV
+388 LVVGVNVWMVI
-399 TGSSILIKSFV
+399 TGSGDGLSF
-410 FSDIN
+410 
-415 WVFLTGSSGGLEV
+415 

-441 LRTLLRSAVLP
+441 VWAFLRSSVLP

-458 SILFLFFQVTGITR
+458 SILFLFFQVTGVTR

-480 SQVAKAVE
+480 VQAAAVVEEMGVA
-488 DIGIDGAIGF
+488 GPIGF

-511 LGTSYD
+511 LGTAYD

-525 WKEEAKNYNYLIMED
+525 WKEEAKNYTYLILED

-546 DTVGYRVRVASTH
+546 DTVGYEVRVASTH

-564 IPDFIRASSSAE
+564 IPDFLRASSTAA
-576 REELREEHGKRYF
+576 REELRVKQGKRYY

>member
-1 MLPAFEVKTL
+1 MRTAPS
-11 QKIQHSAVSL
+11 SAVIS
-21 EMRTTSPSN
+21 
-30 VIFNPWV
+30 NPWV
-37 LLLLFCGFVGP
+37 LALLFCVLVGP

-54 LHYPDEIYYRDAA
+54 LHYPDEIYYQDAA
-67 VKMLQTED
+67 VKMLQNGD

-111 SRIFFLLA
+111 SRFFFLLA

-174 ALGFVGLLRDG
+174 AVGFAGLLRDG
-185 EQAKKMFLWL
+185 EQAKKKFLWL

-207 GLPALALGGIGILYL
+207 GLPAVALGGIGILYL

-237 FPALLVAL
+237 LPALLVAF
-245 GIALFWFFAMWQLHG
+245 GIALFWFVAMWQLHG
-260 PDFLASFLEDQVGT
+260 PVFLAGFLEDQVGI
-274 RVTSRVW
+274 RVTSRLL

-286 GTVASLLLLGMFLPW
+286 GTVASLLLVGMFLPW
-301 VALAIPKLKS
+301 VALAIPKAKDT
-311 ALVTAWKENPQFFVF
+311 LVKAWKENPQFFAF
-326 ALLWGLAIVGMGAL
+326 ALLWGLAILGMGAL

-361 WILVRGGG
+361 WMLVRGGG
-369 IDRAKGLKVAAL
+369 LERAKGLKIAAV
-381 LLLSLVA
+381 LLLSLVT
-388 LVVGVNAWILV
+388 LLVGVNAWILV
-399 TGSSILIKSFV
+399 TGSG
-410 FSDIN
+410 D
-415 WVFLTGSSGGLEV
+415 GLSV

-441 LRTLLRSAVLP
+441 VWAFLRSSVLP

-472 LISLPHQG
+472 LISLPQQG
-480 SQVAKAVE
+480 SQVAKVVE
-488 DIGIDGAIGF
+488 EIVVDGPIGF

-511 LGTSYD
+511 LGTAYD
-517 LVDLSREG
+517 LIDLSREG
-525 WKEEAKNYNYLIMED
+525 WKEEAKNYCYLILED

-546 DTVGYRVRVASTH
+546 DTLGYVVRVASTN

-564 IPDFIRASSSAE
+564 IPDFIRARSSAV
-576 REELREEHGKRYF
+576 REELWVKQGRSYYL
-589 FLQKK
+589 LQKK

>member
-1 MLPAFEVKTL
+1 MRAAQP
-11 QKIQHSAVSL
+11 SAV
-21 EMRTTSPSN
+21 
-30 VIFNPWV
+30 IANPWV
-37 LLLLFCGFVGP
+37 LLLLFCGLVGP

-67 VKMLQTED
+67 VKMLQTGD

-111 SRIFFLLA
+111 SRFFFLLA

-130 GKTVFG
+130 GKIVFG
-136 DRRIAGTA
+136 DRKIAGTA
-144 ALISASNPILIFAAT
+144 ALIAASNPILIFAAT
-159 RSIPDVLLVLTLTGS
+159 RSIPDVLLVLTITVS
-174 ALGFVGLLRDG
+174 ALGFAGLLQDG
-185 EQAKKMFLWL
+185 EQAKKKFLWL
-195 LYLGLALAFEVK
+195 LYVGLALAFEVK
-207 GLPALALGGIGILYL
+207 GLPAVALGGIGILYL
-222 RFNPWQRI
+222 LFNPWQRV

-237 FPALLVAL
+237 LPALLVAL
-245 GIALFWFFAMWQLHG
+245 GIAVFWFVAMWQLHG
-260 PDFLASFLEDQVGT
+260 PTFLDSFLEDQVGT
-274 RVTSRVW
+274 RVTSRLL

-286 GTVASLLLLGMFLPW
+286 GTVAALLLVGMFLPW
-301 VALAIPKLKS
+301 VALAIPKAKDT
-311 ALVTAWKENPQFFVF
+311 LVKTWKENPQFFTF
-326 ALLWGLAIVGMGAL
+326 ALLWGLAILGMGAL

-369 IDRAKGLKVAAL
+369 LERTKGLKLAAVI
-381 LLLSLVA
+381 LLSLVT
-388 LVVGVNAWILV
+388 LVVGVNCWFLA
-399 TGSSILIKSFV
+399 TGSSE
-410 FSDIN
+410 
-415 WVFLTGSSGGLEV
+415 WVSV
-428 VYVGLGVLFLGYG
+428 IYVGLGVLFLGYG
-441 LRTLLRSAVLP
+441 IWAFLRSAVLP

-458 SILFLFFQVTGITR
+458 SILFLFFQLTGVTR

-480 SQVAKAVE
+480 VQAAAVVEEMGVA
-488 DIGIDGAIGF
+488 GPIGF

-511 LGTSYD
+511 LGTAYD
-517 LVDLSREG
+517 LVDLSRDG
-525 WKEEAKNYNYLIMED
+525 WKEEAKNYTYLILED

-546 DTVGYRVRVASTH
+546 DTVGYEVRVASTH
-559 LDSKA
+559 FDSKA
-564 IPDFIRASSSAE
+564 IPDFLRASTTAA
-576 REELREEHGKRYF
+576 REELRVKQGKRYY

>member
-1 MLPAFEVKTL
+1 MRTAQP
-11 QKIQHSAVSL
+11 SAV
-21 EMRTTSPSN
+21 
-30 VIFNPWV
+30 IANPWV
-37 LLLLFCGFVGP
+37 LVLLFCGLVGP

-67 VKMLQTED
+67 VKMLQTGD

-92 LTYWAVLAGFKL
+92 LPYWAVLAGFKL

-111 SRIFFLLA
+111 SRFFFLLA

-130 GKTVFG
+130 GKTIFG

-174 ALGFVGLLRDG
+174 ALGFAGLLRDG
-185 EQAKKMFLWL
+185 EQAKKKFLWL

-207 GLPALALGGIGILYL
+207 GLPAVALGGIGILYL

-237 FPALLVAL
+237 LPALLVAI
-245 GIALFWFFAMWQLHG
+245 GIALFWFLAMWQLHG
-260 PDFLASFLEDQVGT
+260 PVFLAGFLEDQVGT
-274 RVTSRVW
+274 RVTSRVL

-286 GTVASLLLLGMFLPW
+286 GTVASLLLIGMFLPW
-301 VALAIPKLKS
+301 VALAIPKLKN
-311 ALVTAWKENPQFFVF
+311 ALVTAWKENPQFFAF
-326 ALLWGLAIVGMGAL
+326 AILWGLAILGMGAL

-369 IDRAKGLKVAAL
+369 LERAKGLKVAAV
-381 LLLSLVA
+381 LLLSLVTLA
-388 LVVGVNAWILV
+388 VGVNAWLLF
-399 TGSSILIKSFV
+399 TGSGDGWSF
-410 FSDIN
+410 FY
-415 WVFLTGSSGGLEV
+415 LA
-428 VYVGLGVLFLGYG
+428 LGALFLGYG
-441 LRTLLRSAVLP
+441 LWAFLRSAVLP

-458 SILFLFFQVTGITR
+458 SLLFLFFQVTGISR

-480 SQVAKAVE
+480 VQAAAVVE
-488 DIGIDGAIGF
+488 EMGVGGPIGF

-525 WKEEAKNYNYLIMED
+525 WKEEAKNYSYLILED

-546 DTVGYRVRVASTH
+546 DTVGYRVQVASTH

-564 IPDFIRASSSAE
+564 IPDFIWASSSAA
-576 REELREEHGKRYF
+576 REELWVKQGRSYY